1 VLSTPIRDF
10 VIQKKSLLWFIFV
23 KRESSYPSRIEI
35 STQLRQDSLYVN
47 KNLFVIEHRLVTIGH
62 LSEFLNLQSD
72 ETIFLDHLLLD
83 LFEKHVDCF
92 PLNGL
97 QIL

>member
-10 VIQKKSLLWFIFV
+10 VIQKNNLLWFIFV

-47 KNLFVIEHRLVTIGH
+47 KNLFIIEHCLVTITH
-62 LSEFLNLQSD
+62 LSEFLNLLSNEAILLED
-72 ETIFLDHLLLD
+72 LLLD
-83 LFEKHVDCF
+83 LFKDHVDR
-92 PLNGL
+92 LLLYDL